1 MREAIRQPIS
11 GNQWQS
17 RGHDAPLYESHL
29 MREAIRQPISGNQ
42 EAIRALPLYE
52 SHHSEEALDPWCGS
66 DRLRPKGGSPQ
77 LAQPEAQR
85 EARDDHGVDGR
96 SAPDV
101 AIGKFGAR
109 GEHDDDGADSEARAV
124 KVRRVG
130 GCLFL
135 RARERG
141 AQVSDAIRGNQRQS
155 EAIRGTQRHSDAIT
169 CVRVRVS
176 PIPSSEDPK
185 PVHRAK

>member
-1 MREAIRQPIS
+1 MREEIRKPIS
-11 GNQWQS
+11 GNQEAI
-17 RGHDAPLYESHL
+17 RALPLYESHL
-29 MREAIRQPISGNQ
+29 MREAIRQPISGHQ
-42 EAIRALPLYE
+42 EAIRALPLY
-52 SHHSEEALDPWCGS
+52 HCEEALDPWGGS
-66 DRLRPKGGSPQ
+66 DRLWPKGGSPQ

-130 GCLFL
+130 GCLLL

-141 AQVSDAIRGNQRQS
+141 AQVSDALRRTQTHS
-155 EAIRGTQRHSDAIT
+155 EALSGTQRHSDAIT